1 MNKKEIREIKKLFT
15 PANCSL
21 TRICSCYVDAE
32 KNKRAELKEAFLS
45 LPEEEAFKY
54 FNIFR
59 GALSGTVAKNLINL
73 ELEHPE
79 IGVNEAYS
87 MLLWLRD
94 SQLKDDKLINEFYD
108 NIIESYDY
116 GENYYIVLV
125 HGIYD
130 VPGRAQDGTTLEDAS
145 DYVYEFVQCAICPVK
160 LTKGALSY
168 NTDKNAIESRKRDW
182 IVESPDAGFLFP
194 AFNDRQTDIHAA
206 LFYNRKPEHD
216 YEKLIT
222 QVLGARPPMTA
233 DSEKGVFNNIAEEV
247 LGDNCT
253 FYNVRGIYE
262 DVLELVEESED
273 GSVIIDKN
281 LIRRLLEENGGTDER
296 LAEFDSL
303 DKDGF
308 YELSATNLINTKAFE
323 IKTEG
328 LEIKVKPEYTSRV
341 ECRMID
347 GRPCIVMAV
356 SDHLEVGGI
365 TARPIEVGENLDDW
379 QADIMREVAQ

>member
-1 MNKKEIREIKKLFT
+1 MNKKEISEIKKLLT
-15 PANCSL
+15 PANCNL

-73 ELEHPE
+73 DSPSD
-79 IGVNEAYS
+79 Y
-87 MLLWLRD
+87 LLQLRD
-94 SQLKDDKLINEFYD
+94 SQLRDDGLIDEFYD
-108 NIIESYDY
+108 KIIESYDY

-130 VPGRAQDGTTLEDAS
+130 VPGRAQDGTTMEDAS
-145 DYVYEFVQCAICPVK
+145 EYVYEFIQCAICPVK

-182 IVESPDAGFLFP
+182 IVEAPDAGFLFP
-194 AFNDRQTDIHAA
+194 AFNDRQADIHGA
-206 LFYNRKPEHD
+206 LFYNRKPERDH
-216 YEKLIT
+216 EKLIT
-222 QVLGARPPMTA
+222 QVLGAKAPMTA
-233 DSEKGVFNNIAEEV
+233 DNEKGVFNNITEEV
-247 LGDNCT
+247 LGTNCT
-253 FYNVRGIYE
+253 LKNVKSIYE
-262 DVLELVEESED
+262 DIIEQVEESED
-273 GSVIIDKN
+273 GIVRLDLDCIK
-281 LIRRLLEENGGTDER
+281 RLLEKNGGEQDKLDE
-296 LAEFDSL
+296 LEAL
-303 DKDGF
+303 DYKTF
-308 YELSATNLINTKAFE
+308 YELSAANVINTKAFE

-341 ECRMID
+341 ECRIID
-347 GRPCIVMAV
+347 GRPCILMAV

-365 TARPIEVGENLDDW
+365 TARPVAPENN
-379 QADIMREVAQ
+379 

>member
-1 MNKKEIREIKKLFT
+1 MNKKEISEIKKIFT
-15 PANCSL
+15 PAHCSL

-45 LPEEEAFKY
+45 LPEEETFKY

-73 ELEHPE
+73 DSPS
-79 IGVNEAYS
+79 NY
-87 MLLWLRD
+87 LLQLRD
-94 SQLKDDKLINEFYD
+94 SQLKDDDLINEFYD
-108 NIIESYDY
+108 NIIESYDF

-125 HGIYD
+125 HGVYD
-130 VPGRAQDGTTLEDAS
+130 VPGKAQDGTTMEDAS
-145 DYVYEFVQCAICPVK
+145 EYVYEFVQCAICPVK

-182 IVESPDAGFLFP
+182 IVEAPDVGFIFP

-216 YEKLIT
+216 HEKLIT
-222 QVLGARPPMTA
+222 QVLGAKAPMTA
-233 DSEKGVFNNIAEEV
+233 DNEKGVFNNIAEEV
-247 LGDNCT
+247 LGANCT
-253 FYNVRGIYE
+253 FENVKGIYE
-262 DVLELVEESED
+262 DIIEQVEESED
-273 GSVIIDKN
+273 GTARLDIDCIKG
-281 LIRRLLEENGGTDER
+281 LLEKNGGEPEKLDEFE
-296 LAEFDSL
+296 AL
-303 DKDGF
+303 DYKTF
-308 YELSATNLINTKAFE
+308 YELSAANVINTKAFW

-328 LEIKVKPEYTSRV
+328 LEVKVKPEYTSRV

-356 SDHLEVGGI
+356 SDYLVVDGI
-365 TARPIEVGENLDDW
+365 TVRPVAPENK
-379 QADIMREVAQ
+379 

>member
-1 MNKKEIREIKKLFT
+1 MKKKEISEIKKIFT

-45 LPEEEAFKY
+45 LPEEEMYKY

-130 VPGRAQDGTTLEDAS
+130 VPGRSSDGMDMYDAS
-145 DYVYEFVQCAICPVK
+145 DFVYEFVQCAICPVK

-168 NTDKNAIESRKRDW
+168 NTDKNAVEARKRDW
-182 IVESPDAGFLFP
+182 IVEAPDAGFLFP

-206 LFYNRKPEHD
+206 LVYNRKPETD
-216 YEKLIT
+216 LEGLIT
-222 QVLGARPPMTA
+222 KVLGAYQPLNAGTQRFAFKKLT
-233 DSEKGVFNNIAEEV
+233 EE
-247 LGDNCT
+247 LLDTNCS
-253 FYNVRGIYE
+253 FEAVKGIYE
-262 DVLELVEESED
+262 DVLQMVEESE
-273 GSVIIDKN
+273 GEPAVIDLERAKTLFEVHGAKEDVLETFEGIDN
-281 LIRRLLEENGGTDER
+281 AHFPV
-296 LAEFDSL
+296 LA
-303 DKDGF
+303 
-308 YELSATNLINTKAFE
+308 ATNVINTKSFNV
-323 IKTEG
+323 KTEG
-328 LEIKVKPEYTSRV
+328 LEIKVKPDFTSRV

-347 GRPCIVMAV
+347 GRPCIVMAI
-356 SDHLEVGGI
+356 SDHLEVNGI
-365 TARPIEVGENLDDW
+365 TAMPIIPEKEEQHHEKV
-379 QADIMREVAQ
+379 

>member
-1 MNKKEIREIKKLFT
+1 MNRKEISEIKKIFT

-73 ELEHPE
+73 DSPSD
-79 IGVNEAYS
+79 Y
-87 MLLWLRD
+87 LLQLRD
-94 SQLKDDKLINEFYD
+94 SRLRDESLLDEFYD
-108 NIIESYDY
+108 KVIESYDY

-130 VPGRAQDGTTLEDAS
+130 VPGKATDGLEMEDAS
-145 DYVYEFVQCAICPVK
+145 DYVYEFIQCAICPVK

-168 NTDKNAIESRKRDW
+168 NTDKNAIENRKRDW
-182 IVESPDAGFLFP
+182 IVEAPDAGFLFP
-194 AFNDRQTDIHAA
+194 AFNDRQTDIYGT
-206 LFYNRKPEHD
+206 LFYAKKPDMD
-216 YEKLIT
+216 YKKLIAE
-222 QVLGARPPMTA
+222 VIGAYKPLAAHHQEFAFRKITE
-233 DSEKGVFNNIAEEV
+233 DILKE
-247 LGDNCT
+247 NCN
-253 FYNVRGIYE
+253 FEAVKGIYE
-262 DVLELVEESED
+262 DVLQMVEESE
-273 GSVIIDKN
+273 GEPPMIDLNCAMKLFEDN
-281 LIRRLLEENGGTDER
+281 GAVQEELDEFNDIKP
-296 LAEFDSL
+296 EQFP
-303 DKDGF
+303 
-308 YELSATNLINTKAFE
+308 ELVSSNIINTKAFV

-328 LEIKVKPEYTSRV
+328 LDIKVKPDYTSRV

-356 SDHLEVGGI
+356 SDHLEVNGI
-365 TARPIEVGENLDDW
+365 TARPVPVNAEGPES
-379 QADIMREVAQ
+379 